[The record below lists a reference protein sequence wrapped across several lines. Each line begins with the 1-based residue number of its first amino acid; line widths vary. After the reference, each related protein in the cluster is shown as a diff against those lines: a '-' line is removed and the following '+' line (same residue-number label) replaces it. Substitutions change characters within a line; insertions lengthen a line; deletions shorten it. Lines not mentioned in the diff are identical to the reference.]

1 MLTVRL
7 SAKGQM
13 VIPKE
18 VREEF
23 DLHEGDLLSVK
34 IEGDSLILRKVKEG
48 NWRRWEGILKDTSAL
63 RDHEREH
70 REEVEGEKSA

>member
-1 MLTVRL
+1 MQTIRL
-7 SAKGQM
+7 SAKGQV

-34 IEGDSLILRKVKEG
+34 IEGDSLILRKVKMG
-48 NWRRWEGILKDTSAL
+48 NWRRWGGILKGTSAL
-63 RDHEREH
+63 KDHEREH
-70 REEVEGEKSA
+70 KEEVEGEKGA